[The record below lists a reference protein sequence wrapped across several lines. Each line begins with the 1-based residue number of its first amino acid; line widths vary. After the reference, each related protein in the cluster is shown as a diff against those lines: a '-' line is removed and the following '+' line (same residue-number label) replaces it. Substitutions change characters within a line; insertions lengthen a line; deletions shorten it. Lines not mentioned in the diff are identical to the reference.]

1 MVVIRGSGGLELVE
15 YGSVDYVRRSYAASA
30 DRRAVLGVSR
40 KIYTHIDRIPWG
52 SCELAIFSSACS
64 EYLS

>member
-30 DRRAVLGVSR
+30 DRRAVFVGCES
-40 KIYTHIDRIPWG
+40 KNIYPHRSYPMGIM
-52 SCELAIFSSACS
+52 
-64 EYLS
+64 